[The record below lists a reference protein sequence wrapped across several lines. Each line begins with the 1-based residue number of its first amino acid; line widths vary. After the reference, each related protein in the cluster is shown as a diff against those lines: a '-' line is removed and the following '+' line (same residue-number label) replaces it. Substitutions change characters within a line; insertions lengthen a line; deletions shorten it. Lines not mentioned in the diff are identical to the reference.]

1 MKKTITSIVALAI
14 LMISCAEA
22 TESNPDSTSATQENV
37 AAQTNEETEGSIG
50 EAETEN
56 EELLNYEGT
65 DEEDNRLDNMC
76 MEKVVSDCYV
86 VDYFVFMDAM
96 YVTVD
101 FVNYKVIET
110 DSEPEYELVNEKSTL
125 RTFLLNEEYL
135 DCAHDKS
142 VTVEDL
148 MKKVEADKFTL
159 FNLEAEEGIVNEFF
173 VRNCAG

>member
-1 MKKTITSIVALAI
+1 MKKLITPIIALAI
-14 LMISCAEA
+14 LITSCGDAAENKETEA
-22 TESNPDSTSATQENV
+22 TPEDKTEEVKTNQEED
-37 AAQTNEETEGSIG
+37 QTIG

-65 DEEDNRLDNMC
+65 DEEDHRFDNLC
-76 MEKVVSDCYV
+76 SEKVVSDCYV
-86 VDYFVFMDAM
+86 VDYFVYMDAI

-142 VTVEDL
+142 VTVENL

-173 VRNCAG
+173 IRNCAG